1 MNPQANVIY
10 PSAAPLKFSMCY
22 CPPPIQVEFSF
33 NNRVEFSQQNID
45 DIMGGFA
52 DLIRRDGKFMAK
64 FSGVKRLNIQI
75 IKNFHFDEDRAMSAK
90 AVEHI
95 NCKFI
100 KEEDYANANTQ
111 HVYFTRS
118 RKSITQISQL
128 AYERFEF

>member
-1 MNPQANVIY
+1 
-10 PSAAPLKFSMCY
+10 
-22 CPPPIQVEFSF
+22 
-33 NNRVEFSQQNID
+33 
-45 DIMGGFA
+45 
-52 DLIRRDGKFMAK
+52 
-64 FSGVKRLNIQI
+64 
-75 IKNFHFDEDRAMSAK
+75 MSAK